1 VNLSQRG
8 SQFLKNP
15 LDDMTN
21 TQVVEA
27 VQELQKNTKH
37 LELEN
42 IVFLHFL
49 EKNEPALIEGC

>member
-1 VNLSQRG
+1 
-8 SQFLKNP
+8 
-15 LDDMTN
+15 MTN